1 MLRLIRLI
9 LILSLFYGT
18 GVSAW
23 ADDQDWE
30 YKVVIL
36 QGVTAGGTI
45 KKIASGISVDT
56 KKTKVL
62 NELASDG
69 WEVISVIGS
78 LVADHV
84 VYLRREVAGNG

>member
-1 MLRLIRLI
+1 MFRLIHSML
-9 LILSLFYGT
+9 LMSLLFGI
-18 GVSAW
+18 GAPAW
-23 ADDQDWE
+23 ASDENWE

-45 KKIASGISVDT
+45 KEITSGVSVDT
-56 KKTKVL
+56 KKTKSL

-69 WEVISVIGS
+69 WEVISVIGT

-84 VYLRREVAGNG
+84 VYLRREVR

>member
-1 MLRLIRLI
+1 MFRLTRSMLLMCL
-9 LILSLFYGT
+9 LFGM
-18 GVSAW
+18 GAPAW
-23 ADDQDWE
+23 ASDESWE

-36 QGVTAGGTI
+36 QGVTVGGTI
-45 KKIASGISVDT
+45 KEIASGVSVDT
-56 KKTKVL
+56 KKTKSL

-84 VYLRREVAGNG
+84 VYLRREVR

>member
-1 MLRLIRLI
+1 MFRLIRLM
-9 LILSLFYGT
+9 LLMSLLFGIGAPT
-18 GVSAW
+18 W
-23 ADDQDWE
+23 ANDENWE

-45 KKIASGISVDT
+45 KEIASGISVDT
-56 KKTKVL
+56 KKTKSL

-69 WEVISVIGS
+69 WEVISVIGT

-84 VYLRREVAGNG
+84 IYLRREVK

>member
-1 MLRLIRLI
+1 MFRLIR
-9 LILSLFYGT
+9 SMLFLGLLYGT
-18 GVSAW
+18 GMPAW
-23 ADDQDWE
+23 ASDNDWE

-45 KKIASGISVDT
+45 KEIASGVSVDT
-56 KKTKVL
+56 KKTKAL

-84 VYLRREVAGNG
+84 VYLRREVSR

>member
-1 MLRLIRLI
+1 MFRLIRSI
-9 LILSLFYGT
+9 LLMSLLFGI
-18 GVSAW
+18 GAPAW
-23 ADDQDWE
+23 ANDENWE

-45 KKIASGISVDT
+45 KEIASGVSVDT
-56 KKTKVL
+56 KKTKSL

-69 WEVISVIGS
+69 WEVISVIGT

-84 VYLRREVAGNG
+84 VYLRREVR